1 MKSIKDDELNDV
13 SIPVTTADEANPAAA
28 VVQPSTAAIDDD
40 GCVDLVANYEDLKAK
55 ATLPNVLPK
64 EQNRTVRFALVKGVK
79 AYSKPTHFLAGVNSK
94 GLTVVCPGA
103 NCPECS
109 QGGDHAARR
118 KVVALAIKYET
129 GTDGKFAAGTT
140 KPALSIGHVTLSP
153 TAYTE
158 LSDCPSEGEDI
169 YSIDYK
175 ATKKSNNIGWTFGRM
190 SAPPAYQKVHM
201 EAEVAELV
209 APYVDGKV
217 LKSRLG
223 KVVSPIQMRVMLN
236 GSAADTSPTL
246 EDLESLN

>member
-175 ATKKSNNIGWTFGRM
+175 ATR
-190 SAPPAYQKVHM
+190 
-201 EAEVAELV
+201 
-209 APYVDGKV
+209 
-217 LKSRLG
+217 
-223 KVVSPIQMRVMLN
+223 
-236 GSAADTSPTL
+236 SPTISAGPSAVCL
-246 EDLESLN
+246 PRRHTKRSTWKPKSQSSSPRTWTARSSSLASARWFRQSRCG